1 MQNILIIGAGKSS
14 SFLIDFLLDS
24 SIEKNRKIIVADLQV
39 DIALKKIKGH
49 PQAKAV
55 SINMEDEI
63 SRKSLIQESDLV
75 ISMLPAFLH
84 PVIAKDCLELG
95 KHFFTASYE
104 SEELRKLK
112 EQIEAKNLLFL
123 NECGL
128 DPGLDHMSAM
138 QVIDREKAQG
148 HEILSFKSYTG
159 GVLAPESEDNPWKYK
174 FTWNPRNV
182 VLAGQGTSRYIRNG
196 QYKYIPY
203 HMLFQSLD
211 KITFEEAG
219 EFDGYANR
227 DSLIYRKIYGLD
239 LIPTLLRGTL
249 RRTGFCQSWNVFV
262 QLGITDDSF
271 EMDLPKS
278 YTYMDFIDSFLPF
291 HESKSIEDKLKE
303 ILPWV
308 SKEVI
313 ERIQWLGFFNQEA
326 LPRFKGSPAAILQA
340 ILEKKWALK
349 ENDKDMIVMQ
359 HLFEIKTKKGI
370 KGVISSLVSK
380 GENQE
385 YTAMAKTVGL
395 PLAIAVDMFLEGK
408 IQEKGLKIPVSK
420 SIYEPILQELKK
432 HHIHFKEQ
440 EWEL

>member
-14 SFLIDFLLDS
+14 SYLIDFLLDS
-24 SIEKNRKIIVADLQV
+24 SIEKNRKIIVADLQE

-49 PQAKAV
+49 PQAKAA
-55 SINMEDEI
+55 SILLEDEN
-63 SRKSLIQESDLV
+63 SRKSLIQQSDLV

-84 PVIAKDCLELG
+84 PVIARDCLELG

-112 EQIEAKNLLFL
+112 AQIEAKNLLFL

-138 QVIDREKAQG
+138 QVIDREKTQG

-182 VLAGQGTSRYIRNG
+182 VLAGQGTSRFIRNG

-203 HMLFQSLD
+203 HMLFQRLD

-227 DSLIYRKIYGLD
+227 DSLIYRKVYGLND
-239 LIPTLLRGTL
+239 IPTLLRGTL

-262 QLGITDDSF
+262 QLGMTDDSF

-278 YTYMDFIDSFLPF
+278 STNRDFIDSFLPF
-291 HESKSIEDKLKE
+291 HESKSIEEKLKE
-303 ILPWV
+303 ILPWAG
-308 SKEVI
+308 KEVM
-313 ERIQWLGFFNQEA
+313 EKIQWLGFFNQEA
-326 LPRFKGSPAAILQA
+326 IPRFQGSPAAILQA

-359 HLFEIKTKKGI
+359 HLFEIKTAKGI
-370 KGVISSLVSK
+370 KRVVSSLVSK

-395 PLAIAVDMFLEGK
+395 PLAIAVDMFLDGK
-408 IQEKGLKIPVSK
+408 IKEIGLKIPVSK
-420 SIYEPILQELKK
+420 SIYQPILEELEKHNIRFQE
-432 HHIHFKEQ
+432 IEI
-440 EWEL
+440 ER